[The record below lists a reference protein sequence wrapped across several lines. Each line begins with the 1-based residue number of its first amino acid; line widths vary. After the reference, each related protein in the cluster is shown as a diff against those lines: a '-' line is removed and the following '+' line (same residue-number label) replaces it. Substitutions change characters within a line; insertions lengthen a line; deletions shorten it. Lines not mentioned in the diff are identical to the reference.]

1 MRSIY
6 ILISSRMRRGIFKVK
21 VSVHYYYC
29 HIKPHEKD
37 FKSACKSELGN
48 NPNCDCHLIFLKTH
62 SCQFSR
68 WSIFKI
74 RVLFLSF
81 IYFSVLDLSK
91 AAIAFYFS
99 PIRGTASE
107 VFVMTCPT
115 NREKTVCDRRI
126 VTPAKINHISMKTK
140 RTIYKV
146 YSSLRKSTH
155 PSCIWLNRVLFCVSV
170 SGAQV
175 KTNQT

>member
-1 MRSIY
+1 MIYLYDPY
-6 ILISSRMRRGIFKVK
+6 ILII
-21 VSVHYYYC
+21 C
-29 HIKPHEKD
+29 
-37 FKSACKSELGN
+37 
-48 NPNCDCHLIFLKTH
+48 
-62 SCQFSR
+62 
-68 WSIFKI
+68 
-74 RVLFLSF
+74 LFFNLC
-81 IYFSVLDLSK
+81 LSK

-99 PIRGTASE
+99 PIRGIASE

-126 VTPAKINHISMKTK
+126 VTPAKINHMSMKIK

-155 PSCIWLNRVLFCVSV
+155 PSCIRLNRVLFCVSV

-175 KTNQT
+175 KTNQTKRVVMHMLFNRGF